1 MYPVV
6 EDLFGMVTQIIE
18 NFFKFPMHLWKLD
31 ETCLD
36 VLTSTYP
43 NSSRVV
49 ARKGVLHKAF
59 SSLDSSRALLQA
71 CYFSCVKAYKPGL

>member
-1 MYPVV
+1 MYPVL
-6 EDLFGMVTQIIE
+6 EDLFGMLKQILE
-18 NFFKFPMHLWKLD
+18 RYFKFKIHHWKLD

-43 NSSRVV
+43 DSSRVV
-49 ARKGVLHKAF
+49 GRKGVLHKAF

-71 CYFSCVKAYKPGL
+71 CYLPCVRAYKPG